1 MMVKTSLPTTEMQV
15 TSIRFERE
23 LIEQLKTL
31 SAGQGYQAL
40 VRDILWDYVHQNTP
54 QPRNGKAPRPQPQ
67 PIQARIQ
74 SQQIQPQQIRAT
86 LPAQAQRTEYC
97 ALTGQQIN
105 PQESMWFGVTTTN
118 EFVPLSQAGLA
129 QVQHQNEQN

>member
-40 VRDILWDYVHQNTP
+40 VRDILWDYVHQHTP
-54 QPRNGKAPRPQPQ
+54 QPSNGHAPHPQPQ
-67 PIQARIQ
+67 QV
-74 SQQIQPQQIRAT
+74 QPQQIRAT
-86 LPAQAQRTEYC
+86 LAAQAQRTEYC

-105 PQESMWFGVTTTN
+105 PQEAMWFGVTTTN
-118 EFVPLSQAGLA
+118 EFVPLSQAGLD